1 MPHFSAADRC
11 IQHFFTPSSQIGSC
25 EIRCVDVYYFQT
37 PGIPSGNYHLGKE
50 YSMKSDTKRFL
61 KIGLMLFLLYL
72 AIHYWS
78 AIASVGAMILS
89 AGFPLILGCAIAYIL
104 GILMGWY
111 ERHYFPHSRKPVVR
125 KTRRIVSLILAIT
138 SLLLIVGLVCWLI
151 LPQLT
156 DCTMLLLNEVPKA
169 LDKLLAYVY
178 TLDILPEDIYALLDA
193 IDWKSSI
200 DKIAGTLTSG
210 VGSVMDVVI
219 GTVSS
224 VFSGV
229 VTAVLAII
237 FALYLLISK
246 ESLGHQFHRICRR
259 YLRPS
264 FQEKLFHVLDTLND
278 CFHKFIVGQCLE
290 AVILGLLCTLGMMI
304 FQFPYATMIGALI
317 AFTALIPIAGA
328 YIGAFVG
335 AFMILTVSPMK
346 ALLFLV
352 YILVLQQLE
361 GNIVYPKV
369 VGSSIGLPGI
379 WVLAAVTVGGG
390 VMGVV
395 GMLLGVPLAATIYR
409 LVGEDV
415 AKADPPVLS
424 DGEDAEGF
432 PTENEPEETAVP
444 PETEDPDTADT
455 ESVCAENPEPET
467 PSEGDSAPE
476 DAENPL

>member
-1 MPHFSAADRC
+1 
-11 IQHFFTPSSQIGSC
+11 
-25 EIRCVDVYYFQT
+25 
-37 PGIPSGNYHLGKE
+37 
-50 YSMKSDTKRFL
+50 
-61 KIGLMLFLLYL
+61 
-72 AIHYWS
+72 
-78 AIASVGAMILS
+78 
-89 AGFPLILGCAIAYIL
+89 
-104 GILMGWY
+104 
-111 ERHYFPHSRKPVVR
+111 
-125 KTRRIVSLILAIT
+125 
-138 SLLLIVGLVCWLI
+138 
-151 LPQLT
+151 
-156 DCTMLLLNEVPKA
+156 
-169 LDKLLAYVY
+169 
-178 TLDILPEDIYALLDA
+178 
-193 IDWKSSI
+193 
-200 DKIAGTLTSG
+200 
-210 VGSVMDVVI
+210 
-219 GTVSS
+219 
-224 VFSGV
+224 
-229 VTAVLAII
+229 
-237 FALYLLISK
+237 
-246 ESLGHQFHRICRR
+246 
-259 YLRPS
+259 
-264 FQEKLFHVLDTLND
+264 
-278 CFHKFIVGQCLE
+278 
-290 AVILGLLCTLGMMI
+290 
-304 FQFPYATMIGALI
+304 MIGALI